1 MFSEMYI
8 NVELFISFSW
18 DAGHNGDLLFCLCK
32 HCSVYISFEY
42 SIAEEYVCILA
53 GRLKY

>member
-8 NVELFISFSW
+8 NVELFLFHEMWVIMVIF
-18 DAGHNGDLLFCLCK
+18 FCLCK

>member
-18 DAGHNGDLLFCLCK
+18 DVGHNGDFFLSLQALF
-32 HCSVYISFEY
+32 SDISFEY
-42 SIAEEYVCILA
+42 SFAEEYVCVLA